1 MIQAKT
7 ILGPVALLAL
17 GACGAEVPSD
27 PHKMQAGNWEISM
40 TTTSYDVPG
49 ATPEML
55 ETIAQG
61 ANVGEA
67 QTSEQCMSQA
77 DADKGGEGLVEAF
90 QQGSCTDQ
98 EFTAEEGKINASM
111 QCRIPFFDGKSPVTL
126 TGTTANEEFNLEMKS
141 DLTMEE
147 FPEGKAT
154 MVMEIKGKRLGDC

>member
-1 MIQAKT
+1 MRTTTFIT
-7 ILGPVALLAL
+7 LPIALFAL
-17 GACGAEVPSD
+17 SGCGAEVPTD
-27 PHKMQAGNWEISM
+27 PHQMQAGNWEISM

-49 ATPEML
+49 ATAEML

-67 QTSEQCMSQA
+67 QISEQCMSQA
-77 DADKGGEGLVEAF
+77 EADKGAEGLVEAF
-90 QQGSCTDQ
+90 KNGSCTDQ
-98 EFTAEEGKINASM
+98 DVTVTGGNVAASM

-126 TGTTANEEFNLEMKS
+126 TGTIANEIFELQMSS

-154 MVMEIKGKRLGDC
+154 MVMEIKGQRKGDC